1 MGLFKK
7 KEKVQS
13 VETSS
18 KEQREAEVINTSA
31 VADSGRKA
39 SSGYNWTNVR
49 CLKKWQIGLIIGC
62 VVFLLGTLFVTGS
75 INGSRQSQ
83 LNAVVNEIRA
93 LQNEKATLESTVGA
107 VDETIQTKDSYH
119 NYEQQSIDD
128 TRMTELLN
136 SLLRWKTGDE
146 RTAKQSEA
154 AGLPNVQN
162 SFLALLFSVNIESA
176 GYTYNAD
183 KTQVTETPAIS
194 NFTSYMTTMA
204 NKSRTY
210 NALMDFTY
218 NSVDGKVYTKMIF
231 MTYTVYDNVTG
242 NGSVGNMSAYD
253 VMLGTKNEN
262 IIVMPGETETATPDA
277 TASPNAAT
285 SSDVTASSD
294 TTTTSEGTEGV
305 SE

>member
-7 KEKVQS
+7 KGKEQPAEVS
-13 VETSS
+13 P

-31 VADSGRKA
+31 VADSGRKSA
-39 SSGYNWTNVR
+39 SGYNWTHVR
-49 CLKKWQIGLIIGC
+49 RLRKWQIVLIVIC
-62 VVFLLGTLFVTGS
+62 VLFLIGTLFVTGS
-75 INGSRQSQ
+75 INSSRQNQ
-83 LNAVVNEIRA
+83 LDTITNEIRT
-93 LQNEKATLESTVGA
+93 LQNEKATLESTIGV

-119 NYEQQSIDD
+119 NNEQQDIDD

-136 SLLRWKTGDE
+136 SLLKWQTDSQRSE
-146 RTAKQSEA
+146 KQSEA
-154 AGLPNVQN
+154 ASLPNVQN

-176 GYTYNAD
+176 GYTFNED
-183 KTQVTETPAIS
+183 RTQVTETPAIS

-262 IIVMPGETETATPDA
+262 IIVMPGETETTSPDT
-277 TASPNAAT
+277 TASPEAAMST
-285 SSDVTASSD
+285 ES
-294 TTTTSEGTEGV
+294 TEGV

>member
-1 MGLFKK
+1 MGLLKK
-7 KEKVQS
+7 KVKEQPDVS
-13 VETSS
+13 P

-31 VADSGRKA
+31 VANSGRKA
-39 SSGYNWTNVR
+39 ASGYNWTNVR
-49 CLKKWQIGLIIGC
+49 RLQKWQIVLI
-62 VVFLLGTLFVTGS
+62 VVCFLFLVGTLFVTGS
-75 INGSRQSQ
+75 INGSRQNQ
-83 LNAVVNEIRA
+83 LDMITNEIRT
-93 LQNEKATLESTVGA
+93 LQNEKATLESTVGV
-107 VDETIQTKDSYH
+107 VDETVQTKDSYH
-119 NYEQQSIDD
+119 NNEQQSIDD

-136 SLLRWKTGDE
+136 SLLRWQTESE
-146 RTAKQSEA
+146 RSAKQSEA

-176 GYTYNAD
+176 GYTYNED
-183 KTQVTETPAIS
+183 RTQVTET
-194 NFTSYMTTMA
+194 YMTTMA

-242 NGSVGNMSAYD
+242 DGSVGNMSAYD

-262 IIVMPGETETATPDA
+262 IIVMPGETETAADA
-277 TASPNAAT
+277 TASSEVT
-285 SSDVTASSD
+285 SAPES
-294 TTTTSEGTEGV
+294 TEGV

>member
-1 MGLFKK
+1 MGLLKK
-7 KEKVQS
+7 KVKEQPDVS
-13 VETSS
+13 P

-39 SSGYNWTNVR
+39 ASGYNWTNVR
-49 CLKKWQIGLIIGC
+49 RLQKWQIVLI
-62 VVFLLGTLFVTGS
+62 VVCFLFLVGTLFVTGS
-75 INGSRQSQ
+75 INGSRQNQ
-83 LNAVVNEIRA
+83 LDMITNEIRT
-93 LQNEKATLESTVGA
+93 LQNEKATLESTVGV
-107 VDETIQTKDSYH
+107 VDETVQTKDSYH
-119 NYEQQSIDD
+119 NNEQQSIDD

-136 SLLRWKTGDE
+136 SLLRWQTESE
-146 RTAKQSEA
+146 RSAKQSEA

-176 GYTYNAD
+176 GYTYNED
-183 KTQVTETPAIS
+183 RTQVTETPAIS

-242 NGSVGNMSAYD
+242 DGSVGNMSAYD

-262 IIVMPGETETATPDA
+262 IIVMPGETETVADA
-277 TASPNAAT
+277 TASPEVT
-285 SSDVTASSD
+285 SAPES
-294 TTTTSEGTEGV
+294 TEGV